1 MSATTVVAPVAA
13 GAPTPRRDFLRRYRD
28 VFATAWQQRKALDGT
43 PRQKDEL
50 AFLPASM
57 SLQET
62 PLHPAPRRTGL
73 VICALFAI
81 AVAWACIGQI
91 DIVAVA
97 QGRIV
102 VSERTK
108 TIQPLE
114 ASVVRRVMVRDGDTV
129 QAGQVLVELDATVAA
144 ADEASVREQLRTTAS
159 ELLRIRAVLAALNG
173 GNANTAF
180 GDASMQDTGI
190 RDQFRA
196 EWSDIAAKLAKLD
209 AEQAR
214 RTAEVATAQQ
224 LIAKLEA
231 TIPIVKQRE
240 DDLQSLTADGFI
252 NRHALQDKTR
262 ERIEL
267 ERDLNTQRARLAE
280 TQAASHESRQ
290 ARAAYTAEVRRS
302 LSERASKAAT
312 EKEQLQQ
319 QRSKTEQR
327 TKLTQLTAP
336 VAGTVQQVAVHTAGG
351 VVTPA
356 QVLMVIVPKDAQ
368 VTAEV
373 ALDNKDVGFVTVGQE
388 AEVKLE
394 TFNFTRYGT
403 IAATV
408 VTVSADAVMDE
419 KRGAVFPV
427 VLKLARTSLSVD
439 GKEINLAP
447 GMNLTA
453 EVKTGK
459 RRVIEYLVSPV
470 SRLANESVKER

>member
-1 MSATTVVAPVAA
+1 MTTSATTTANAAPVR
-13 GAPTPRRDFLRRYRD
+13 PTPVKDFLRRYRE
-28 VFATAWQQRKALDGT
+28 VFAAAWQHRKALDGT
-43 PRQKDEL
+43 PRQSDEL
-50 AFLPASM
+50 AFLPASL

-62 PLHPAPRRTGL
+62 PVHPAPRRTAMAL
-73 VICALFAI
+73 CALFAI
-81 AVAWACIGQI
+81 ALLWACFGQI

-108 TIQPLE
+108 TLQPLE
-114 ASVVRRVMVRDGDTV
+114 ASVVRRVLVRDGDLV
-129 QAGQVLVELDATVAA
+129 KAGQVLVELDATNAT
-144 ADEASVREQLRTTAS
+144 ADEATVREQLRTADA
-159 ELLRIRAVLAALNG
+159 ELARTRAIVAALG
-173 GNANTAF
+173 SNTSS
-180 GDASMQDTGI
+180 GTINTSSIKDADTQAQI
-190 RDQFRA
+190 KA
-196 EWSDIAAKLAKLD
+196 EWSDIAAKLD
-209 AEQAR
+209 AELAR
-214 RTAEVATAQQ
+214 KQTEIVTAQQ
-224 LIAKLEA
+224 VIAKLEA

-240 DDLQSLTADGFI
+240 DDLQSLTTDGFI

-280 TQAASHESRQ
+280 TQAALNESRQ
-290 ARAAYTAEVRRS
+290 TRNAYTAEVRRS
-302 LSERASKAAT
+302 LSERQSKAT
-312 EKEQLQQ
+312 TDKEQLLQ

-327 TKLTQLTAP
+327 TRLTQLTAP
-336 VAGTVQQVAVHTAGG
+336 VAGTVQQVAVHTEGG

-373 ALDNKDVGFVTVGQE
+373 ALDNKDVGFVSVGQE

-394 TFNFTRYGT
+394 TFSFTRYGT

-408 VTVSADAVMDE
+408 ATVSADAVVDD

-427 VLKLARTSLSVD
+427 VLKLAKTSLDVD
-439 GKEINLAP
+439 GKAINLAP

-453 EVKTGK
+453 EVKTGR
-459 RRVIEYLVSPV
+459 RRVIEYLLSPV
-470 SRLANESVKER
+470 QKTARESLKER